1 MKNPAHVAD
10 CVERYLV
17 NEAPQQSLERAPGR
31 VLARTSTRPAVR
43 PVPMP
48 TDTFDI
54 GELRRERLMRAGAS
68 AAVTAMLAAVVY
80 GEAR

>member
-1 MKNPAHVAD
+1 M
-10 CVERYLV
+10 
-17 NEAPQQSLERAPGR
+17 
-31 VLARTSTRPAVR
+31 LARTSTRPAVR